1 VRLMTLA
8 VLLALSRPLLSQ
20 APATSLDVHVTASA
34 EAFRAATEEYRDI
47 WVKEGSRIVAAMER
61 VTGLR
66 FEPGPIEVSIYEGTS
81 YSGARG
87 GRPML
92 LRASYPTETKRGTL
106 VHELAHRLAAEVPFY
121 ARGLTGTDSWSRSQ
135 VAVGRE
141 DSQLNTTA
149 APRRD
154 AQRHD

>member
-20 APATSLDVHVTASA
+20 APATSLDVIFTASA

-66 FEPGPIEVSIYEGTS
+66 FEPGPIEVSIYEGT
-81 YSGARG
+81 
-87 GRPML
+87 
-92 LRASYPTETKRGTL
+92 
-106 VHELAHRLAAEVPFY
+106 
-121 ARGLTGTDSWSRSQ
+121 
-135 VAVGRE
+135 VA
-141 DSQLNTTA
+141 
-149 APRRD
+149 
-154 AQRHD
+154 